1 MSLRQLHVSCLALA
15 VGFALGGTV
24 LAHVE
29 LSGGWG
35 QRFHEDLPERGA
47 GPEIG
52 DYLGLPINDAAR
64 LRADSWDAGKWT
76 MLERQCEPHPA
87 DYAPRGP
94 ASMRI
99 TSTVDPVSQ
108 DVISWHTTMMWML
121 PHRTIYMDGR
131 PRPSPYVQHSWQ
143 GFSTGEWDGDML
155 KVTTTHLKEG
165 WLRRNGVP
173 RSDKATLIEYF
184 IRHGEYL
191 TLVTIVEG
199 SGVSHRAV
207 RAHVELG
214 GRCGLSAE
222 PVLVHPDGRD
232 RAGSRRGT
240 AQPTGGEPVSQRVR
254 QQARPP
260 GERRT
265 RWRADDVSGLPHTTA
280 HSGGQVMRR
289 VVKWSRA
296 MVVLMLTGPAASAI
310 IDAQGDV
317 TVLPAQGSVYVLVG
331 PGGNSAVQI
340 GSEGPLIVD
349 TQPAA
354 MSARVLDAVR
364 GLSPRPIRHV
374 VLTSG
379 GEQQAGGAA
388 TISKAGRYIR
398 VIDSI
403 DPRGLDA
410 RASIIAHL
418 NVLNRMSAGQ
428 TPSDAWPTDTY
439 FTPEWSIFSN
449 GEAVQLF
456 HMTAATSD
464 GDTIVFFRRSDVVC
478 AGAIF
483 DATGYPRF
491 DPERGGSIAGI
502 IEGLNRVL
510 DLTVPGEN
518 QEGGTVVIP
527 GRGRLSDETDVANY
541 RDMVTIIRDRVRA
554 MVGKGLSLEQVKRAR
569 PTMDYDGLFESRSDW
584 TSDMF
589 IDAIYRDL
597 RGAKP

>member
-1 MSLRQLHVSCLALA
+1 M
-15 VGFALGGTV
+15 TI
-24 LAHVE
+24 
-29 LSGGWG
+29 
-35 QRFHEDLPERGA
+35 
-47 GPEIG
+47 GPV
-52 DYLGLPINDAAR
+52 
-64 LRADSWDAGKWT
+64 
-76 MLERQCEPHPA
+76 
-87 DYAPRGP
+87 
-94 ASMRI
+94 ASM
-99 TSTVDPVSQ
+99 
-108 DVISWHTTMMWML
+108 L
-121 PHRTIYMDGR
+121 
-131 PRPSPYVQHSWQ
+131 
-143 GFSTGEWDGDML
+143 
-155 KVTTTHLKEG
+155 
-165 WLRRNGVP
+165 
-173 RSDKATLIEYF
+173 
-184 IRHGEYL
+184 
-191 TLVTIVEG
+191 
-199 SGVSHRAV
+199 
-207 RAHVELG
+207 
-214 GRCGLSAE
+214 
-222 PVLVHPDGRD
+222 
-232 RAGSRRGT
+232 
-240 AQPTGGEPVSQRVR
+240 
-254 QQARPP
+254 
-260 GERRT
+260 
-265 RWRADDVSGLPHTTA
+265 
-280 HSGGQVMRR
+280 
-289 VVKWSRA
+289 
-296 MVVLMLTGPAASAI
+296 

-317 TVLPAQGSVYVLVG
+317 IVLPAQGSVYVLVG

-354 MSARVLDAVR
+354 MSAKVLDAVR

-379 GEQQAGGAA
+379 GDQQAGGAA
-388 TISKAGRYIR
+388 TIAKAGRYIR

-418 NVLNRMSAGQ
+418 NVLNRMSAGK

-456 HMTAATSD
+456 HVTAATSD

-483 DATGYPRF
+483 DTTGYPRF

-510 DLTVPGEN
+510 DLAVPGEN

-541 RDMVTIIRDRVRA
+541 RDMVTIIRDRIRA
-554 MVGKGLSLEQVKRAR
+554 MVGKGLSTDQVKRAR

-589 IDAIYRDL
+589 IDAIYHDL
-597 RGAKP
+597 KRSKP